1 MEGSVRLAS
10 GALRLDLAPQ
20 TGGAIARFATE
31 GPGGGRDWMR
41 PMPAG
46 AIAARDVAAASCF
59 PLFPFSNRIRD
70 RAFAFDGRAVRM
82 EHPFHDAE
90 HGHGWLSPWHV
101 ERAGADHAT
110 LAFARPATPDWPFAY
125 AARQAFALTPARL
138 EIRIEIVNTGTT
150 RMPAGLGLHPYF
162 PRTPTA
168 ILRAQVDGL
177 WETDERIL
185 PTRLVAPARPR
196 DPRAGL
202 AVDRVAL
209 DNCFAGWD
217 GRAEIAW
224 PETGD
229 GLEMIAEGPLGFLVV
244 YTPPGEDFFCAE
256 PVSNATDAFNLAA
269 AGRTDTGMLILEP
282 GRSASAR
289 VTFTPR

>member
-1 MEGSVRLAS
+1 MERLVRLAR
-10 GALRLDLAPQ
+10 GALRLDLAPDI
-20 TGGAIARFATE
+20 GGAIACFRTE

-46 AIAARDVAAASCF
+46 AVAARDVGGASCF

-70 RAFAFDGRAVRM
+70 RAFAFEGAAVRM
-82 EHPFHDAE
+82 EHPFPDAE

-101 ERAGADHAT
+101 ERAAADHAT
-110 LAFARPATPDWPFAY
+110 LTFARPATPDWPFAY
-125 AARQAFALTPARL
+125 RARQDFVLTATGL
-138 EIRIEIVNTGTT
+138 EVRIAIANTGGR

-162 PRTPTA
+162 PRTPAAT
-168 ILRAQVDGL
+168 LRAQADGL
-177 WETDERIL
+177 WETDTRVL
-185 PTRLVAPARPR
+185 PTRLVAPEPPR

-202 AVDRVAL
+202 AVDQVPL

-229 GLEMIAEGPLGFLVV
+229 GLEMTAEGPLGFLVV

-269 AGRTDTGMLILEP
+269 AGHTGTGMLILEP

-289 VTFTPR
+289 VVFAPR